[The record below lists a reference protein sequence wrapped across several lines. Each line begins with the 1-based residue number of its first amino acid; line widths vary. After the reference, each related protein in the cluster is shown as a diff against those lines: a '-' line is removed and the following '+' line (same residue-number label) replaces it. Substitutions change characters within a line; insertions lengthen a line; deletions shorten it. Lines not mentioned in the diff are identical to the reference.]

1 MIGGNRDIKEHEWF
15 QEIEWIPMLNQ
26 TIAPPYVPVISNA
39 EDVSNFDKQ
48 NEGRQKPKAKTNR
61 HEEAF
66 AEF

>member
-1 MIGGNRDIKEHEWF
+1 
-15 QEIEWIPMLNQ
+15 MLNQ

-66 AEF
+66 ADF